1 MIEREWF
8 STEEESTKRREGKI
22 LRRRMAGSVSCHR
35 EVKEN
40 KKCKVSI
47 AFGSIEIISEMR
59 TLLAAEVRGVGL
71 RRSNGLEPSVMSWH
85 HLLPYPSWGLLLA
98 LLRLFSCQHLSC
110 STCLANPTQ

>member
-8 STEEESTKRREGKI
+8 STGEESTERREGKI

-35 EVKEN
+35 EVKED
-40 KKCKVSI
+40 KKCEVSI
-47 AFGSIEIISEMR
+47 AFGSIKVISEMR

-71 RRSNGLEPSVMSWH
+71 RGSNCLEPSFLSWH
-85 HLLPYPSWGLLLA
+85 HLLRYPSWGLLLA

-110 STCLANPTQ
+110 STCLASPTQ